1 MALVEKQQ
9 LIAQIAPPLDHL
21 LATQLVGEFVS
32 QERRYIQHDWEPAEL
47 DAGQFCEVLA
57 RIIYHQDSGNLNRA
71 KSFAECISYIESEQV
86 PHAIAPR
93 RTALHLVR
101 VLRTIYKFRSE
112 RGAVHISPTY
122 SPNHMDARLI
132 IENVRWAMNETLR
145 VFWTG
150 KDRECV
156 ARAIRELLQFDVP
169 CVGVFEDVVLV
180 QRTDLAP
187 KRKSSSCSI
196 LGARPDFLGLNLV
209 GMVAAQPRA
218 SLGRCNDWKTPIAE
232 RLFSSTP
239 GGIASPIWVRD
250 ASGSSLLTSSSSS
263 NLGHVPSVERS
274 VDKDALDT
282 SAHARDHWWRV
293 VPLHHLGG
301 HLKTGHLWTGQNRP
315 PRSCRPR
322 QKEIVD
328 RCLLH
333 VPVDHGSCRFLI

>member
-32 QERRYIQHDWEPAEL
+32 QERRYIQRDWEPAEL
-47 DAGQFCEVLA
+47 DGGQFCEVLA
-57 RIIYHQDSGNLNRA
+57 RIIYHQDSGNLSRA
-71 KSFAECISYIESEQV
+71 KSFAECVSYVESERV
-86 PHAIAPR
+86 PHAITPR

-112 RGAVHISPTY
+112 RGAVHVSPTY
-122 SPNHMDARLI
+122 SPNHMDARLM

-187 KRKSSSCSI
+187 EEEI
-196 LGARPDFLGLNLV
+196 LILLHFGGEAGLS
-209 GMVAAQPRA
+209 RTE
-218 SLGRCNDWKTPIAE
+218 LGRYGRCSAASVTRSLQ
-232 RLFSSTP
+232 RLEGPDCREIILLSTEKY
-239 GGIASPIWVRD
+239 RLTD
-250 ASGSSLLTSSSSS
+250 LGSRRIREHLADKLL
-263 NLGHVPSVERS
+263 L
-274 VDKDALDT
+274 
-282 SAHARDHWWRV
+282 
-293 VPLHHLGG
+293 
-301 HLKTGHLWTGQNRP
+301 Q
-315 PRSCRPR
+315 
-322 QKEIVD
+322 
-328 RCLLH
+328 
-333 VPVDHGSCRFLI
+333 